1 MSTKR
6 KFTAKIA
13 PPVIKQSAKKPLK
26 ANINEADTAVS
37 APGISKTGEGPNE
50 EVIEISSDSG
60 SSEYDFTDEEEQSK
74 GEPLVASNG
83 VAHHEEMAPE
93 EDSSRKAHPIP
104 GENGDVDMDIPS
116 PNQPTDG
123 DSDQE
128 PAAPTFGDLVRVNE
142 TIDVPAALQAQ
153 QSTVLTAPG
162 RVLAP
167 PSSSSLG
174 TVLTQ
179 ALRTDDTELLES
191 CLHTTD
197 LATVRNTIQRLDST
211 LAGTLLTKLASRMH
225 RRPGRAG
232 SLMTWVQWT
241 LIAHGGALATQPGLT
256 KKLSELHRVLEERS
270 RGLNSLLALKGKLDL
285 LDAQMQ
291 LRRGMQHN
299 IDSDEDEEDGEEGVV
314 YVEGEESGAEMING
328 DLDADDNDFP
338 VTNGIIDMDDES
350 DEDEESDK
358 GEEEEELG
366 VEEEIDE
373 NEVDHEDVESAEEED
388 SEPEAIP
395 PSKRSRTMQASKR
408 RRNRTACLKLDHVE

>member
-6 KFTAKIA
+6 KPPTKIA
-13 PPVIKQSAKKPLK
+13 QPVVKQSAKKPTK
-26 ANINEADTAVS
+26 THINEADTAVS
-37 APGISKTGEGPNE
+37 APTISSKTGSEPNE

-60 SSEYDFTDEEEQSK
+60 SSEYEQSDEEDQGK
-74 GEPLVASNG
+74 GEPSAASNG
-83 VAHHEEMAPE
+83 TTQHTEVADGHNAPRNTRSIAA
-93 EDSSRKAHPIP
+93 D
-104 GENGDVDMDIPS
+104 ENGDVDMDMPS

-123 DSDQE
+123 ESDQE
-128 PAAPTFGDLVRVNE
+128 LAAPTFGDLVRANE
-142 TIDVPAALQAQ
+142 TIDVPSALSAQ
-153 QSTVLTAPG
+153 QSSALAAPG
-162 RVLAP
+162 RVVAP

-179 ALRTDDTELLES
+179 ALRTDDTDLLES

-241 LIAHGGALATQPGLT
+241 LIAHGGALAMQPGLT

-299 IDSDEDEEDGEEGVV
+299 IDSDSDAEEDGEEGVV
-314 YVEGEESGAEMING
+314 YVEGEDSDAEMING
-328 DLDADDNDFP
+328 DIGADDDDLV
-338 VTNGIIDMDDES
+338 VTNGIVDMDDES
-350 DEDEESDK
+350 DEEESSEGEEDEEQLE
-358 GEEEEELG
+358 GED
-366 VEEEIDE
+366 EIDE
-373 NEVDHEDVESAEEED
+373 NEVDHEDVESEEEE
-388 SEPEAIP
+388 SEPEAVP
-395 PSKRSRTMQASKR
+395 PSKRSRTTQSAR
-408 RRNRTACLKLDHVE
+408 RTR